1 MREVASFNEF
11 VYTVCADIGS
21 LLEQV
26 TALSAS
32 ESEDSVVVV
41 CGTGYIMP
49 AARAFVGI
57 VEPR

>member
-1 MREVASFNEF
+1 MFYV
-11 VYTVCADIGS
+11 VGADIGS